1 MGGANSLP
9 ELDPEQLTTIQDA
22 VNSGL
27 KDYLP
32 AYKETVTKLLTN
44 KKFAN
49 ADIATLDKEAKKSLE
64 KSGKKLDSVKEDVT
78 KIVSPS
84 LKPKLLEKI
93 NANEKSAKLPD
104 SIKDKAT
111 EKAISAAV
119 DAAIDAGLKKYAESL
134 KKPDTT
140 EKPAEKP
147 AEMPT
152 EKPAEVTP
160 VEKATEKP
168 AEKPAE
174 VTPVPSTPPVHH
186 EKTVSVD
193 TTLKTKK
200 PENVLVAVDGS
211 EHSSRA
217 LKTALDT
224 FIRKDIDHVYVL
236 FVKEPLHEG
245 VFDLLSNEDKAQASE
260 NEKNKIDKLITEV
273 TEICNQAGIKYTVY
287 TVEGNPKKEILKE
300 IDNKKA
306 DILVVGRRGAGGP
319 KDMTLGSISR
329 FVIAEVKIPVLVVK

>member
-49 ADIATLDKEAKKSLE
+49 ADIAALDKEAKKSLE
-64 KSGKKLDSVKEDVT
+64 KSGKKLDPIKEDVT
-78 KIVSPS
+78 KIISPAI
-84 LKPKLLEKI
+84 KPKLLEKI
-93 NANEKSAKLPD
+93 NSSDKGAKLPD
-104 SIKDKAT
+104 SLKDKAT

-119 DAAIDAGLKKYAESL
+119 DAAIDAALKKYAESL
-134 KKPDTT
+134 KKDTKGDT
-140 EKPAEKP
+140 SEKPSEMPAEKP
-147 AEMPT
+147 VD
-152 EKPAEVTP
+152 KP
-160 VEKATEKP
+160 VEKPVEKP

-174 VTPVPSTPPVHH
+174 VTPVPSTSPVHH
-186 EKTVSVD
+186 EKAASVD
-193 TTLKTKK
+193 TVSKPKK

-211 EHSSRA
+211 EHSARA

-260 NEKNKIDKLITEV
+260 NEKNKIDKLINEV
-273 TEICNQAGIKYTVY
+273 TEMCTRAAVKFTVY
-287 TVEGNPKKEILKE
+287 TIEGSPKKEILKE

-306 DILVVGRRGAGGP
+306 DILVVGRRGASGP